1 MSMPDIHIGQLPLGV
16 AEKVELQKIC
26 RLVRRDVIE
35 MINSARSGNPGSA
48 LSAVEFLAYLYFQ
61 HLKIQVDDPDWI
73 ERDRFILSKGHAA
86 PTLYSVMAR
95 RGFLSVGEL
104 TTFRKFNSRL
114 QTHPEY
120 GSLPGLDFT
129 SGSLAQGLS
138 AGVGMALG
146 LRLRQQK
153 SQVIVYLGDGEIQEG
168 QVWEAAMSAAHY
180 NLGELVAIVDSNKFQ
195 GDGSTAEVMA
205 LGDLADKWRS
215 FGWRVIEVDGHDF
228 DSIDEGF
235 TSLDPLD
242 NAPKVLIGHTTKGK
256 GVSFMEGNNR
266 WHVGGHMTQSE
277 YECAVTE
284 LSGDHDGY

>member
-1 MSMPDIHIGQLPLGV
+1 MISTMRQQSLCSTKRVD
-16 AEKVELQKIC
+16 LQKLC

-35 MINSARSGNPGSA
+35 MIFSAKSGNPGSA
-48 LSAVEFLAYLYFQ
+48 LSAVEFLIYLYFQ
-61 HLKIQVDDPDWI
+61 YLSIRVDDPDWL

-146 LRLRQQK
+146 LRLREQ
-153 SQVIVYLGDGEIQEG
+153 SSRVMVYLGDGEIQEG

-180 NLGELVAIVDSNKFQ
+180 KLGQLVAIVDSNKFQ
-195 GDGSTAEVMA
+195 GDASVAEVMD
-205 LGDLADKWRS
+205 LGALADKWRS
-215 FGWRVIEVDGHDF
+215 FGWTVLEVDGHDF
-228 DSIDEGF
+228 DSINAGF
-235 TSLDPLD
+235 SSLDTD
-242 NAPKVLIGHTTKGK
+242 DGIPKVVIGHTIKGK

-266 WHVGGHMTQSE
+266 WHVGGHMTQAE
-277 YECAVTE
+277 YEYAVTE
-284 LSGDHDGY
+284 LSGDTR